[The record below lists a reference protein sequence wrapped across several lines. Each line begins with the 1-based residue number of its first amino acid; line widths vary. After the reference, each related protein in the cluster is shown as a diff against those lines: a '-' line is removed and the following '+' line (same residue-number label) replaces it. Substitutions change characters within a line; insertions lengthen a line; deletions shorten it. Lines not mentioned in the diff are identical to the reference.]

1 MATSRI
7 SEFKAKFLQGARPNL
22 FSAVV
27 AFPTGVNGDPEKAS
41 FMIKGASL
49 PGSTIGEIPVP
60 YRGRNLYVAG
70 DRTFEPWEITVI
82 NDVDFAIRNSF
93 TSWLELITKAEGNIT
108 EFDTSSSVPYYAD
121 MEIHQLDRD
130 EGGNRLKTYKF
141 IDTFPTAVSQIDLA
155 ADSNDTVEEF
165 TVTLRYNYYEEGSS
179 SSRIPGR

>member
-1 MATSRI
+1 M
-7 SEFKAKFLQGARPNL
+7 EQ
-22 FSAVV
+22 
-27 AFPTGVNGDPEKAS
+27 
-41 FMIKGASL
+41 
-49 PGSTIGEIPVP
+49 
-60 YRGRNLYVAG
+60 
-70 DRTFEPWEITVI
+70 IT
-82 NDVDFAIRNSF
+82 R
-93 TSWLELITKAEGNIT
+93 AEGNIT
-108 EFDTSSSVPYYAD
+108 DFSTNSSVPYYAD

>member
-1 MATSRI
+1 M
-7 SEFKAKFLQGARPNL
+7 L
-22 FSAVV
+22 FPGEV
-27 AFPTGVNGDPEKAS
+27 AGDTEKAS

-130 EGGNRLKTYKF
+130 FGGEKLKTYKF
-141 IDTFPTAVSQIDLA
+141 IDAFPTAVSQIDLA

-165 TVTLRYNYYEEGSS
+165 TVTLRYNYYEEG
-179 SSRIPGR
+179 GTYQ